1 MQEKRDIFDRMM
13 ALPILNIFEPF
24 YKKKQGSIAVFVF
37 WRADFYCQHCYL
49 CGI

>member
-24 YKKKQGSIAVFVF
+24 YKKNKEVLLYLFFGGQTHYEIIFV
-37 WRADFYCQHCYL
+37 DFI
-49 CGI
+49 G

>member
-24 YKKKQGSIAVFVF
+24 YKKNQGSIAVFVF